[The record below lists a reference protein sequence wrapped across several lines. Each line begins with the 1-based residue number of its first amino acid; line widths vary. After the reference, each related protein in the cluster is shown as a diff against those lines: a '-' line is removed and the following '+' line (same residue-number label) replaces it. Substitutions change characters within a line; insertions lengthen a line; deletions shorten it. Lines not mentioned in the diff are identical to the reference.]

1 MKKADKTKV
10 STRTKIYALLDR
22 TVKPKDIAKQLNI
35 PVQSVYSAKY
45 LRWKEP
51 KSKSKKTYQ
60 KTVSPKNNL
69 KFDEISRITARVQ
82 LEDKVEA
89 MNIEIANLKH
99 QIIGFRAV
107 ISYLENLS
115 GLKDSQ

>member
-51 KSKSKKTYQ
+51 KSKKTYQ
-60 KTVSPKNNL
+60 KIVSPKNNL

-89 MNIEIANLKH
+89 MNIEIANLRH

-107 ISYLENLS
+107 ISYLENLA